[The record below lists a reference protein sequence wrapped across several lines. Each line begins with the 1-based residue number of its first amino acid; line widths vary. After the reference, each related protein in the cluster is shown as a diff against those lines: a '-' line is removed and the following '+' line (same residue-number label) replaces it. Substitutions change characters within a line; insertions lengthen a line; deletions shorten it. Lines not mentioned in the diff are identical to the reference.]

1 MDCNIQVRNFQF
13 SSVTCRLCLSE
24 NLSAPYT
31 DLSEDIVKAEDIRD
45 GSQPR
50 TTVTVG
56 KPPPDWGPANPSG
69 PSDIPSRGGAC

>member
-31 DLSEDIVKAEDIRD
+31 DLSEDIVKAEDIRHVLTLQYSLHD
-45 GSQPR
+45 NLHHPR
-50 TTVTVG
+50 H
-56 KPPPDWGPANPSG
+56 GPEV
-69 PSDIPSRGGAC
+69 IGAAVALLDHTYH